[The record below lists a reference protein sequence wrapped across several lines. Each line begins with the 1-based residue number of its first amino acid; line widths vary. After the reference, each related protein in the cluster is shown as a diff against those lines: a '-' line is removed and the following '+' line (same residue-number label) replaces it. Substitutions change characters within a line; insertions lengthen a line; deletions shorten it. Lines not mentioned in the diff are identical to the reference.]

1 MQIRNF
7 VLALV
12 ATANVAAQYHLDLC
26 TSNVTVKGTAFPKL
40 IEATLEELQV
50 GLESGLFTV
59 RLLIVFN
66 HHNML
71 ANTP

>member
-7 VLALV
+7 LLAL
-12 ATANVAAQYHLDLC
+12 AAAANVAAQYHLDSC
-26 TSNVTVKGTAFPKL
+26 ASTVNIKGQPFPKL

-59 RLLIVFN
+59 SLSPFES
-66 HHNML
+66 MEQEC
-71 ANTP
+71 